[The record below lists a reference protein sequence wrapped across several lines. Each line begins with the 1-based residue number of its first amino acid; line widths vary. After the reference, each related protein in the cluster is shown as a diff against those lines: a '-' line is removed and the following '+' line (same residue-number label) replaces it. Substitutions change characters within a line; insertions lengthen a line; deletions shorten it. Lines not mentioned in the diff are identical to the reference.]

1 MRADE
6 ALERLKAGNARYVR
20 GEAGQGHVVSEAD
33 LGAQDPVAVVVGCSD
48 ARVPVEMVLGQGW
61 GELFVVR
68 VAGHAV
74 GPKVTASVAY
84 GVVQL
89 GVELVVV
96 MGHRGCGAVSVA
108 VDALTPGKPEAPGH
122 LEPLVRRLKPSVQPV
137 VERYDGQTGEAVLA
151 EAVKS
156 HVHASVDRLTEGL
169 RRVGPSASAARVVG
183 SVYDLETGWVQ
194 WLEGDV

>member
-20 GEAGQGHVVSEAD
+20 GEARQGHVVSPAD

-84 GVVQL
+84 GVVEL

-96 MGHRGCGAVSVA
+96 MGHRGCGAVSVTL
-108 VDALTPGKPEAPGH
+108 DALRPGTPDAPGH
-122 LEPLVRRLKPSVQPV
+122 LEPLVRRLRPSVEPV
-137 VERYDGQTGEAVLA
+137 LDRCADAPREAVLN
-151 EAVKS
+151 EAVQS
-156 HVHASVDRLTEGL
+156 NVRASVARLTEGL
-169 RRVGPSASAARVVG
+169 RRIGPAASSATVVG
-183 SVYDLETGWVQ
+183 SVYDLETGWVR
-194 WLEGDV
+194 WLDGDS